1 MEAVKVAAIQHDIV
15 WLDRDA
21 NFARLE
27 PMIREAAAAGARL
40 VVLTEMF
47 STGFAMGD
55 EWTSRLAEPRDGAS
69 SQFLREV
76 ARSCGVWVAGSCP
89 ELASE
94 SSLPA
99 NTLVI
104 AGPNGEVHRY
114 EKIHPF
120 TYGGEDKY
128 FRAGSGHLTVDI
140 EGLAVSAFVC
150 YDLRFADHFWALA
163 KTTDLFIVPANWPAS
178 RAAHWTTL
186 LNARA
191 IENQAHVLGV
201 NRVGT
206 GGSLQ
211 YGGGSRIVGP
221 FGECLAEA
229 GDEEAILFAEVSHEL
244 VAETRA
250 RYPFL
255 QDR

>member
-1 MEAVKVAAIQHDIV
+1 METVKVAAVQHDIV

-27 PMIREAAAAGARL
+27 PMIREAAGAGARL

-55 EWTSRLAEPRDGAS
+55 EWAARLAEPRDGAS
-69 SQFLREV
+69 SRFLCSV
-76 ARSCGVWVAGSCP
+76 ASKYGVWVAGSCP
-89 ELASE
+89 ELAAGST
-94 SSLPA
+94 LPA

-104 AGPNGEVHRY
+104 AGPAGDVHRY

-128 FRAGSGHLTVDI
+128 FRAGTGHLTVDI
-140 EGLAVSAFVC
+140 EGVSVSAFVC
-150 YDLRFADHFWALA
+150 YDLRFADHFWNLA
-163 KTTDLFIVPANWPAS
+163 ESTDLFIVPANWPAS
-178 RAAHWTTL
+178 RAEHWTTL

-191 IENQAHVLGV
+191 IENQTYVLGV

-211 YGGGSRIVGP
+211 YGGGSRVVAP

-229 GDEEAILFAEVSHEL
+229 DD
-244 VAETRA
+244 AETILYADVTHERVMETRD

-255 QDR
+255 RDR

>member
-1 MEAVKVAAIQHDIV
+1 MESVKVAAIQHDIA

-21 NFARLE
+21 NFAHLE
-27 PMIREAAAAGARL
+27 PMIREAAGAGARL
-40 VVLTEMF
+40 VVLSEMF

-55 EWTSRLAEPRDGAS
+55 EWASRLAEPRDGAS
-69 SQFLREV
+69 SQFLCSV
-76 ARSCGVWVAGSCP
+76 ARKYGVWVAGSCP
-89 ELASE
+89 ELAAGST
-94 SSLPA
+94 LPA

-104 AGPNGEVHRY
+104 AGPGGEVHRY

-120 TYGGEDKY
+120 TYGGENKY

-140 EGLAVSAFVC
+140 EGVSVSAFVC
-150 YDLRFADHFWALA
+150 YDLRFADHFWNLA
-163 KTTDLFIVPANWPAS
+163 DSTDLFIVPASWPAS
-178 RAAHWTTL
+178 RAEHWTTL

-191 IENQAHVLGV
+191 IENQCYVMGV

-211 YGGGSRIVGP
+211 YGGGSRIIGP
-221 FGECLAEA
+221 FGESLAEA
-229 GDEEAILFAEVSHEL
+229 GG
-244 VAETRA
+244 AETILYADVTHDGVLETRD

-255 QDR
+255 RDR

>member
-1 MEAVKVAAIQHDIV
+1 MKVAAVQHDIA
-15 WLDRDA
+15 WLDREA

-27 PMIREAAAAGARL
+27 PKIREAAGAGARL

-55 EWTSRLAEPRDGAS
+55 EWASRLAEPRGGAS
-69 SQFLREV
+69 SQFLRAA
-76 ARSCGVWVAGSCP
+76 AREHGVWVAGSCP
-89 ELASE
+89 ELADGAK
-94 SSLPA
+94 LPA

-120 TYGGEDKY
+120 TYGGEDRF
-128 FRAGSGHLTVDI
+128 FRAGTGHLTLDI
-140 EGLAVSAFVC
+140 EGVAVSAFVC
-150 YDLRFADHFWALA
+150 YDLRFADHFWSLA
-163 KTTDLFIVPANWPAS
+163 GSTDLFIVPANWPAS

-191 IENQAHVLGV
+191 IENQAYVVGV

-206 GGSLQ
+206 GGSLV
-211 YGGGSRIVGP
+211 YGGGSRFVGP
-221 FGECLAEA
+221 FGENLAEA
-229 GDEEAILFAEVSHEL
+229 GDTETILYAEVSHEA
-244 VAETRA
+244 VVETRE
-250 RYPFL
+250 RFPFL
-255 QDR
+255 RDR

>member
-1 MEAVKVAAIQHDIV
+1 METVKVAAVQHDIA
-15 WLDRDA
+15 WLDREK
-21 NFARLE
+21 NFSRLE
-27 PMIREAAAAGARL
+27 PKIREAAVAGARL

-55 EWTSRLAEPRDGAS
+55 EWASRLAEPRDGAS
-69 SQFLREV
+69 AEFLRMV
-76 ARSCGVWVAGSCP
+76 ARSNGVWVAGSCP
-89 ELASE
+89 ELAAGE
-94 SSLPA
+94 KLPA

-120 TYGGEDKY
+120 TYGGEDRY

-140 EGLAVSAFVC
+140 EGVAVSAFVC

-163 KTTDLFIVPANWPAS
+163 ESTDLFVVPANWPAS
-178 RAAHWTTL
+178 RSAHWTTL

-191 IENQAHVLGV
+191 IENQAYVVGV
-201 NRVGT
+201 NRVGV
-206 GGSLQ
+206 GGSLT
-211 YGGGSRIVGP
+211 YGGGSRIIGP

-229 GDEEAILFAEVSHEL
+229 GDS
-244 VAETRA
+244 ETIIYADVTHDHVVDTRE

-255 QDR
+255 RDR

>member
-1 MEAVKVAAIQHDIV
+1 MKVAAIQHDIV

-27 PMIREAAAAGARL
+27 PMIREAAAADARL

-55 EWTSRLAEPRDGAS
+55 EWAARLAEPRGGAS
-69 SQFLREV
+69 SQFLCSV
-76 ARSCGVWVAGSCP
+76 ARTHGVWVAGSCP
-89 ELASE
+89 ERATG

-120 TYGGEDKY
+120 SFGGEDKY

-140 EGLAVSAFVC
+140 EGVAVSAFVC
-150 YDLRFADHFWALA
+150 YDLRFADHFWELA
-163 KTTDLFIVPANWPAS
+163 GSTDLFIVPANWPAS
-178 RAAHWTTL
+178 RAEHWTTL

-191 IENQAHVLGV
+191 IENQSYVLGV

-206 GGSLQ
+206 GGSLR
-211 YGGGSRIVGP
+211 YGGGSRIVAP

-229 GDEEAILFAEVSHEL
+229 REAETILYSDVTHDR
-244 VAETRA
+244 VAETRD

-255 QDR
+255 RDR